1 MPPRPARIPRPARRA
16 LAGLGAFMLVALL
29 GHRWWQQQAPIP
41 VAIGIDMPLT
51 AGGAIDPSDKNTADL
66 YLEEHPD
73 SRIAIRNFYN
83 SADPRL
89 APTELKQAMR

>member
-1 MPPRPARIPRPARRA
+1 
-16 LAGLGAFMLVALL
+16 MLVALL